1 MRGAFFCAGSDENA
15 TLASE
20 HACMESRRMDM
31 TLQVMEMVLPV
42 LLMIGIG
49 YFCNKKQIFDM
60 NGLKGLKALLGD
72 IMLPVVL
79 FNAFFT
85 ADYSVRVV
93 IVFLAVYI
101 GFAITIA
108 IGFVLRPLVKPYG
121 KYLPFLLSSAEG
133 GMLGYALYGLIVGS
147 QTGFAAVDLGQ
158 TVFAYTIWLGM
169 LTSVDGGEVK
179 AEKLLKNMFSNK
191 CFLGMALGIVLGALG
206 LGGLVMNSA
215 VGGIVSSMISMV
227 TAPVS
232 AVVLLMVGYELNL
245 KKELFGPVLKT
256 IVLRLLVM
264 GGLLLIN
271 SFVIFRIFPFDKELE
286 IALMILYAL
295 PAPFIIPIFSD
306 VGEDGEY
313 VSTALSVHTLVTVVL
328 YAIIVIYSL

>member
-1 MRGAFFCAGSDENA
+1 MG
-15 TLASE
+15 
-20 HACMESRRMDM
+20 
-31 TLQVMEMVLPV
+31 LQVIQMVLPV
-42 LLMIGIG
+42 LIMIGLG

-85 ADYSVRVV
+85 ADYSLRVV
-93 IVFLAVYI
+93 VVFLVVYL
-101 GFAITIA
+101 GFGAAIA
-108 IGFVLRPLVKPYG
+108 LGFFLRPLVKPYG
-121 KYLPFLLSSAEG
+121 KFLPFLLSSAEG
-133 GMLGYALYGLIVGS
+133 GMLGYALYGLIAGS
-147 QTGFAAVDLGQ
+147 QSGFAAVDLGQ
-158 TVFAYTIWLGM
+158 TVFAYTAWLG
-169 LTSVDGGEVK
+169 LLISVDGGEVK

-191 CFLGMALGIVLGALG
+191 CFLGMALGIVLGAAG
-206 LGGLVMNSA
+206 IGGLVMESFA
-215 VGGIVSSMISMV
+215 GGIVRSVISMI

-256 IVLRLLVM
+256 ILLRLVIMGALLVVSN
-264 GGLLLIN
+264 L
-271 SFVIFRIFPFDKELE
+271 VIFGIFPFDKELE
-286 IALMILYAL
+286 IALMVLYAL

-313 VSTALSVHTLVTVVL
+313 VSTSLSVHTLVTVLL
-328 YAIIVIYSL
+328 YAAIVVYSL